1 MLYVFICECFVCI
14 YICIYIHENTIYS
27 VCECMCLSA
36 YVYLPMCDIWGEHHV
51 AELLLK
57 EKEKVTW
64 TGRNRCTR
72 VLTFYLNVKKM

>member
-1 MLYVFICECFVCI
+1 MYIYMKTLYIVF
-14 YICIYIHENTIYS
+14 
-27 VCECMCLSA
+27 VCECMCLSV
-36 YVYLPMCDIWGEHHV
+36 YVYLPMCDIWGEYHV

-57 EKEKVTW
+57 ERGKVTW